1 MKHYNMCL
9 HTQVKSIYC
18 FPDWPQTHC
27 VAKDEPELII
37 LPLLPECWDGDVD
50 HHILYGT
57 QIWAL

>member
-1 MKHYNMCL
+1 MCL